1 VCLFKSD
8 LLLLKGGNERN
19 IWQYKEGNENYSKWK
34 NWPAAQEIH
43 TILVVKSHHETS
55 LLFELIVLCIGP
67 AILHWKG
74 KRYTS
79 KHRTLN
85 EGEKTEDNKA
95 ENKCSNSA
103 PKEIDHIQAGRSSLK
118 RKNRAH

>member
-85 EGEKTEDNKA
+85 EDEKTEDNQGRKQM
-95 ENKCSNSA
+95 KQFSA
-103 PKEIDHIQAGRSSLK
+103 KGNWPYTSRKESMK
-118 RKNRAH
+118 KKE